1 MQSTDRTFSVAM
13 RAFELMKSHCNSA
26 SPHSY
31 EIWYTFVTGLN
42 AKLNKAIKTTLAE
55 RGKLSCNDIEAFYS
69 THIAS
74 ERLAS
79 EAERFAICVVDR
91 INAVTGL
98 MASAADSAG
107 EYKRSLEK
115 LIDGARSE
123 QAGDQPHELIDSL
136 IGATKQVTET
146 NRRLEARI
154 RQSRAEIDHLRA
166 SLDTVKL
173 ESMTDPLT
181 GIANRRHFEAALA
194 VAHEQALKR
203 SEPLALIL
211 MDVDNFKQFNDRFGH
226 VMGDQVLRLVVSAM
240 RDVLRPGATLARFG
254 GEEFVMIVP
263 GLALEPAVSLAED
276 IRRSIETK
284 ELLKRSTGV
293 SLGRVTISLGVVTLQ
308 ADENANA
315 LLQRA
320 DRCLYAAKRA
330 GRNRTISQRDLV
342 KPALSQVA

>member
-1 MQSTDRTFSVAM
+1 M
-13 RAFELMKSHCNSA
+13 
-26 SPHSY
+26 
-31 EIWYTFVTGLN
+31 
-42 AKLNKAIKTTLAE
+42 
-55 RGKLSCNDIEAFYS
+55 
-69 THIAS
+69 
-74 ERLAS
+74 
-79 EAERFAICVVDR
+79 
-91 INAVTGL
+91 
-98 MASAADSAG
+98 
-107 EYKRSLEK
+107 
-115 LIDGARSE
+115 
-123 QAGDQPHELIDSL
+123 
-136 IGATKQVTET
+136 TET

-203 SEPLALIL
+203 REPLALVL

-254 GEEFVMIVP
+254 GEEFVMILP
-263 GLALEPAVSLAED
+263 GLLLEPAVSLAED

-284 ELLKRSTGV
+284 ELLKRSTGA

-308 ADENANA
+308 ADESANA

-342 KPALSQVA
+342 RPTLSQVA